1 MARKLIFLIFSIMI
15 IVPLISC
22 GIKGDPVSPK
32 EENKFD
38 S

>member
-1 MARKLIFLIFSIMI
+1 MTRKLIFLIFSIMI

-22 GIKGDPVSPK
+22 GIKSDPVTPK
-32 EENKFD
+32 EEKNFD

>member
-15 IVPLISC
+15 IIPLISC
-22 GIKGDPVSPK
+22 GIKSDPITPK
-32 EENKFD
+32 AEENFD

>member
-1 MARKLIFLIFSIMI
+1 MARKLIFLIFSIMF

-22 GIKGDPVSPK
+22 GIKSDPVAPK
-32 EENKFD
+32 EEKNFD